1 MWKKK
6 KQAFTLME
14 MIIVLAITTVILGI
28 TTSMFITGNRVFS
41 DSDVKSTLQMEGQ
54 TIHEQ
59 MSSICMQGS
68 DIESVTLKDSSTPI
82 QREQIKNIIALTDI
96 KEIVVNLRNEDL
108 TPKPYTFTLVG
119 KELKMKY
126 DINTKDNTYKIKLL
140 SDKVKSF
147 KFIPNGDS
155 GGKFQVDLEYKKGI
169 SEMKE
174 SSLDIDFIFR
184 NRNLLN

>member
-1 MWKKK
+1 MLKKK

-28 TTSMFITGNRVFS
+28 TTSMFMTGNRVFS

-68 DIESVTLKDSSTPI
+68 DIESVTLKGSSNPI
-82 QREQIKNIIALTDI
+82 TGEQIKNIISLTDI
-96 KEIVVNLRNEDL
+96 KEIVINLRNEDL
-108 TPKPYTFTLVG
+108 TPKPYAFTLVG

-140 SDKVKSF
+140 SDKVNAF
-147 KFIPNGDS
+147 KFVSNGDS
-155 GGKFQVDLEYKKGI
+155 GGKFQVVLEYKRGF

-174 SSLDIDFIFR
+174 YSLDIDFIFR
-184 NRNLLN
+184 NKNVLN